1 MELPQAFLERIQ
13 TQLGLEYDRFLISY
27 DNEPS
32 YGLRINPLK
41 GAPDAIAPE
50 LPFVLS
56 PVVWAS
62 EGYHADPGEHP
73 GRHPLHEAGVYY
85 IQDPSA
91 MSVVSLLDPQPGELI
106 LDLCAAPGGKS
117 TQIAGR
123 LQGEGL
129 LVSNEIIPGRAKI
142 LSQNIERLGITNAVV
157 CNEDPK
163 HLAEH
168 FPHFFDKIVVDAP
181 CSGEGMFRK
190 DDTAIMEWSPD
201 LITMCAKRQREI
213 LFYAEQM
220 LRPGGVIV
228 YSTCTFAP
236 EEDEEQILNFLQD
249 NPQYE
254 LQDWQKYLPGAELA
268 AAAGIQSGTLAG
280 TMRLWPH
287 KLRGEG
293 HFAARLHHT
302 GSCQSTDTDFSHPT
316 RKSRQTRKKRQP
328 DYSEMFH
335 WQQENMPQIP
345 CKLVEEHLHYFGE
358 ELYLVPEKMP
368 SLQGIKILRAGLHLG
383 TRKKNRFQPSHALA
397 KCLTPQNVRAVYHCT
412 DEEAVCYLHGETLQP
427 DASDGN
433 TNHRTIL
440 PGWTLVCYENYPLGW
455 AKASQGILKNH
466 YPKGLRIH
474 F

>member
-1 MELPQAFLERIQ
+1 MDLPQAFLERIQ
-13 TQLGLEYDRFLISY
+13 TQLGSEYDHFLASY
-27 DNEPS
+27 ADDPS

-41 GAPDAIAPE
+41 GTPNAIALE
-50 LPFVLS
+50 LPFTLS
-56 PVVWAS
+56 PVAWAS

-91 MSVVSLLDPQPGELI
+91 MSVISLLDPQPGELV

-123 LQGEGL
+123 LQGKGL
-129 LVSNEIIPGRAKI
+129 LVANEIIPGRAKI
-142 LSQNIERLGITNAVV
+142 LSQNIERMGVTNAVV
-157 CNEDPK
+157 CNEDPA

-190 DDTAIMEWSPD
+190 DDTAITEWTTD
-201 LITMCAKRQREI
+201 LVTMCAKRQQEI
-213 LFYAEQM
+213 LSHAVRM
-220 LRPGGVIV
+220 LRPGGVLV

-236 EEDEEQILNFLQD
+236 AEDEEQIQSFLQD
-249 NPQYE
+249 FPEFE
-254 LQDWQKYLPGAELA
+254 LQDWQEYLPHA
-268 AAAGIQSGTLAG
+268 AQAVAAGVQSGTLAG

-302 GSCQSTDTDFSHPT
+302 GSSESANSPSSRLVRKSHQK
-316 RKSRQTRKKRQP
+316 RKSRQT
-328 DYSEMFH
+328 DFAEFFH
-335 WQQENMPQIP
+335 WQQETILQMP
-345 CKLVEEHLHYFGE
+345 CKTSMEHLQYFGE

-383 TRKKNRFQPSHALA
+383 TRKKNRFEPSHALA
-397 KCLTPQNVRAVYHCT
+397 KCMTPQNVKSFYSCSS
-412 DEEAVCYLHGETLQP
+412 DEAICYLHGEVLHPETIEHNTEQAPPLQ
-427 DASDGN
+427 
-433 TNHRTIL
+433 
-440 PGWTLVCYENYPLGW
+440 GWTLLCYENYPLGW
-455 AKASQGILKNH
+455 VKTSQGTLKNH